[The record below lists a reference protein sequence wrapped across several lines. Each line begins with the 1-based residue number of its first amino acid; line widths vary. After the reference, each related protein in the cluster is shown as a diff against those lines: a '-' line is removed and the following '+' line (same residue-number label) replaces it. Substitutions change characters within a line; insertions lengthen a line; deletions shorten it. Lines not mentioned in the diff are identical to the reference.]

1 MGVPLTGKLLKQG
14 RFVWSLL
21 LGDRPMVSITCGGV
35 CLFESQTESERNDS
49 VYLSS
54 VLPCRGQR
62 TIVEKS
68 VGSRRRTIV
77 AETNDQLSQ
86 PVESDYVP
94 IRDDFR
100 NRSELSC
107 V

>member
-1 MGVPLTGKLLKQG
+1 MSGV
-14 RFVWSLL
+14 LL

-35 CLFESQTESERNDS
+35 CLFESQTESERNGS
-49 VYLSS
+49 VYLSG

>member
-1 MGVPLTGKLLKQG
+1 MGVPLTGRLLKRG
-14 RFVWSLL
+14 RYVWSLL

-35 CLFESQTESERNDS
+35 CLFESQTGSERNDS
-49 VYLSS
+49 VYLSG

-68 VGSRRRTIV
+68 VGSSRRTIV
-77 AETNDQLSQ
+77 AENTDQLSQ
-86 PVESDYVP
+86 PVESDCVP

-100 NRSELSC
+100 N
-107 V
+107 

>member
-1 MGVPLTGKLLKQG
+1 M
-14 RFVWSLL
+14 
-21 LGDRPMVSITCGGV
+21 
-35 CLFESQTESERNDS
+35 FESQTGSERNDS
-49 VYLSS
+49 VYLSG
-54 VLPCRGQR
+54 VLTCRGQR

-77 AETNDQLSQ
+77 AETNDQLSL
-86 PVESDYVP
+86 PVESDYVL

-107 V
+107 A

>member
-35 CLFESQTESERNDS
+35 CLFESQTGSERNDS
-49 VYLSS
+49 VYLSG

-68 VGSRRRTIV
+68 VGSSRRTIV
-77 AETNDQLSQ
+77 AENTDQLSQ

-94 IRDDFR
+94 IRDDFWK
-100 NRSELSC
+100 RSELSC

>member
-1 MGVPLTGKLLKQG
+1 M
-14 RFVWSLL
+14 S
-21 LGDRPMVSITCGGV
+21 GV
-35 CLFESQTESERNDS
+35 CCWETDRWSPSLEVES
-49 VYLSS
+49 VCLSRRLRVKGMTVVICQG

-77 AETNDQLSQ
+77 AEANDQLCQ

-94 IRDDFR
+94 IRNDFR
-100 NRSELSC
+100 NYSELSC